1 MRRRSRTDSNQPA
14 IVKIFRSL
22 GCSVQHLHTVGQGC
36 PDILVGKLGVNLMV
50 EIKDGSRGPSDR
62 KLTIDEMNWHKEW
75 SGQVCVIESDQD
87 AIDLIAGLNR

>member
-1 MRRRSRTDSNQPA
+1 
-14 IVKIFRSL
+14 
-22 GCSVQHLHTVGQGC
+22 
-36 PDILVGKLGVNLMV
+36 MV

-75 SGQVCVIESDQD
+75 LGQVCVIESDQD